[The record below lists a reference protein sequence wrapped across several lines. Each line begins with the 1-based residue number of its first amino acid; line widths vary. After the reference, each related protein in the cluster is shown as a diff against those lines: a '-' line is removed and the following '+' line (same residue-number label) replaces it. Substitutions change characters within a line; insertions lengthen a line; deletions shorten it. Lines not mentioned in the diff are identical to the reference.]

1 METLWPSDYLLKPHV
16 GAAKRKNEGYMWD
29 SYQGR
34 PTRGYRA
41 EPGYTARLLGISLHS
56 FFVQLRPFQTE
67 ILNCMN
73 FSGEFGRTLQIFSTS
88 RAIKAVQMLLHRSKV
103 IKCPYCTVPE
113 NRTAFPLPSCPGQ
126 AGPKRLFQS
135 RRWVRSKSHN
145 GRNHW

>member
-1 METLWPSDYLLKPHV
+1 MKAKMETLWPSDYLLKPHV

-73 FSGEFGRTLQIFSTS
+73 FAGEFWENIANFLNFPSPQGYSNAPLQVQGHQMPVRY
-88 RAIKAVQMLLHRSKV
+88 RA
-103 IKCPYCTVPE
+103 
-113 NRTAFPLPSCPGQ
+113 
-126 AGPKRLFQS
+126 
-135 RRWVRSKSHN
+135 
-145 GRNHW
+145 